1 MANAN
6 QPFSKGYE
14 MKAREKFAKAEGAVK
29 SAGSRV
35 QGDPTVFRRLKR
47 EHGEMDNLMKQ
58 ILGADVAVRISLF
71 PKLARELRAH
81 GYAEEQSV
89 YRRLGRLGATREICA
104 SSSRTHGDLDA
115 LLGTLERADFDSPKW
130 MEDFKLLMKVLE
142 RHVREEEDELMP
154 HAQELLDEAELAA
167 MDAAYVAAKDLVK
180 PN

>member
-1 MANAN
+1 MKPGATVIDVGINRIEAADGKYHGPMESIRIEPANATLEVSLT
-6 QPFSKGYE
+6 QGYSAIGVFE
-14 MKAREKFAKAEGAVK
+14 DGTEVAITDKVYWQVADEGVAAKAEGFEGGVV
-29 SAGSRV
+29 SLTGMST
-35 QGDPTVFRRLKR
+35 G
-47 EHGEMDNLMKQ
+47 Q
-58 ILGADVAVRISLF
+58 IQI
-71 PKLARELRAH
+71 
-81 GYAEEQSV
+81 
-89 YRRLGRLGATREICA
+89 
-104 SSSRTHGDLDA
+104 DA